1 MNHNG
6 KNTQTDADAPVEVQ
20 SDEIDVSETVVI
32 ESGSEETAIAIDFED
47 DDDDEIVVTQGD
59 PEPALTVDESGII
72 AESAGEE
79 QAGLEQEEWRENARD
94 ELRRLSEQIESS
106 GEPDQ
111 TLNAVNQDQVVEA
124 LNSRLDRL
132 SPELRK
138 MVVGRLQ
145 ELLDSEWLDVQTW
158 QGIAYV
164 LQIAAETQI
173 DVFKRRLTGDYEV
186 DAWGYDP
193 EFADYLLPVGG
204 FFFNK
209 YWRIELNGVE
219 NIPVEGRALMVSNHS
234 GVLPLDGAMI
244 SYGVREHHPA
254 HRLTRALVANW
265 FPSLPFFSMLLNKS
279 GQVLAHPDNGQRLL
293 NDEELV
299 LVFPEGIKGVGKLFK
314 DRYNLARFG
323 RGGFVRMAMQTK
335 SPIIPVSVVGAEETY
350 PMLHNAKAIARLIG
364 FPFFPITPTW
374 PLLGPLGFV
383 PMPSKWTIDIGEP
396 IDTSQYDPNLANN
409 PAFVSELSD
418 LVRNKVQ
425 DQINQ
430 RLESRSSIIFG

>member
-6 KNTQTDADAPVEVQ
+6 KNTQTDSDAPVEVQ
-20 SDEIDVSETVVI
+20 LDDIDVSETVVVDS
-32 ESGSEETAIAIDFED
+32 ESEKPEIAIEFED
-47 DDDDEIVVTQGD
+47 DEIAVTQRDTEPILAPEETEIV
-59 PEPALTVDESGII
+59 
-72 AESAGEE
+72 AESVEEE
-79 QAGLEQEEWRENARD
+79 QADLSQEEWRENARD
-94 ELRRLSEQIESS
+94 ELRRLSEQIDST

-111 TLNAVNQDQVVEA
+111 TLNAANQDQVVEA

-244 SYGVREHHPA
+244 SYGVREHHAA

-265 FPSLPFFSMLLNKS
+265 FPSIPFFSMLLNKS

-299 LVFPEGIKGVGKLFK
+299 LVFPEGYQRCRQTLQGSLQPRPFWERRICADGDADEIPDHPGFSRWCRGNIPHASQRQGHRPF
-314 DRYNLARFG
+314 DRFSLLPDHTYLAPPRTSG
-323 RGGFVRMAMQTK
+323 IR
-335 SPIIPVSVVGAEETY
+335 PGA
-350 PMLHNAKAIARLIG
+350 
-364 FPFFPITPTW
+364 
-374 PLLGPLGFV
+374 
-383 PMPSKWTIDIGEP
+383 
-396 IDTSQYDPNLANN
+396 
-409 PAFVSELSD
+409 
-418 LVRNKVQ
+418 
-425 DQINQ
+425 
-430 RLESRSSIIFG
+430 

>member
-6 KNTQTDADAPVEVQ
+6 QSTTTDADPPVEAQ
-20 SDEIDVSETVVI
+20 EESIDAPE
-32 ESGSEETAIAIDFED
+32 IAIDFES
-47 DDDDEIVVTQGD
+47 DETEMTETVADPIVAAD
-59 PEPALTVDESGII
+59 
-72 AESAGEE
+72 AGEDGVADEAE
-79 QAGLEQEEWRENARD
+79 QAQEEWRENARG
-94 ELRRLSEQIESS
+94 ELRQLSEQINSN

-111 TLNAVNQDQVVEA
+111 TLRPLNQDQVVAA

-132 SPELRK
+132 SPELRQ
-138 MVVGRLQ
+138 MLVGRMQ

-193 EFADYLLPVGG
+193 EFADYLLPVAG

-219 NIPVEGRALMVSNHS
+219 NIPVEGRALLVANHS

-244 SYGVREHHPA
+244 SYGVREHHAA
-254 HRLTRALVANW
+254 HRLTRALVANML
-265 FPSLPFFSMLLNKS
+265 PSLPFLSVLMNKT
-279 GQVLAHPDNGQRLL
+279 GQVLAHPENGERLL
-293 NDEELV
+293 DEDELV
-299 LVFPEGIKGVGKLFK
+299 LVFPEGYKGVSKLFR
-314 DRYNLARFG
+314 DRYKLARFG
-323 RGGFVRMAMQTK
+323 RGGFVRMAMQAK
-335 SPIIPVSVVGAEETY
+335 APIIPVSVVGAEEIY
-350 PMLHNAKAIARLIG
+350 PMLYNAKAIARTIG

-374 PLLGPLGFV
+374 PWLGPLGFV
-383 PMPSKWTIDIGEP
+383 PVPSKWTIDIGEP
-396 IDTSQYDPNLANN
+396 IETSQYDPDLANN

-425 DQINQ
+425 EQINL
-430 RLESRSSIIFG
+430 RLESRTSVVFG

>member
-6 KNTQTDADAPVEVQ
+6 KSIQTDTDPAVEAEPEVTTDASAVVTS
-20 SDEIDVSETVVI
+20 SDSPDTEIV
-32 ESGSEETAIAIDFED
+32 IDFEE
-47 DDDDEIVVTQGD
+47 DEIEVTQRV
-59 PEPALTVDESGII
+59 PEPIIEADDSEII
-72 AESAGEE
+72 AESAVEE
-79 QAGLEQEEWRENARD
+79 EPGLDQEEWRENARD
-94 ELRRLSEQIESS
+94 ELRRVSEQIESN

-111 TLNAVNQDQVVEA
+111 TLRPMNQDQVVEA

-132 SPELRK
+132 SPELRQ

-193 EFADYLLPVGG
+193 EFTDYLLPVAG
-204 FFFNK
+204 FFFDK
-209 YWRIELNGVE
+209 YWRVELAGVE
-219 NIPVEGRALMVSNHS
+219 NIPVEGRALLASNHS
-234 GVLPLDGAMI
+234 GVLPLDGSMI
-244 SYGVREHHPA
+244 SYGVREHHAA

-265 FPSLPFFSMLLNKS
+265 FPTLPFFSMILNKS

-293 NDEELV
+293 EEDELV
-299 LVFPEGIKGVGKLFK
+299 LVFPEGYKGVSKIFR
-314 DRYNLARFG
+314 DRYKLARFG

-350 PMLHNAKAIARLIG
+350 PMVYNAKAIARMIG
-364 FPFFPITPTW
+364 LPFFPITPTW
-374 PLLGPLGFV
+374 PLLGPLGLI
-383 PMPSKWTIDIGEP
+383 PMPSKWYIDIGEP
-396 IDTSQYDPNLANN
+396 IDTSQYDSDLAMN
-409 PAFVSELSD
+409 PAFVSELTD

-425 DQINQ
+425 EQINQ
-430 RLESRSSIIFG
+430 RLDSRSSVVFG